1 VLRSGL
7 ANVDRS
13 YIMDSAAGENGS
25 SLGFMA
31 AVGAVRVPRLDAVV
45 DGRHFVCW
53 VLDHGPGGILGQVR
67 DVIRAEA
74 GAAAPDADRRRD
86 EDLHRGALAAVR
98 AAARP
103 AALARTPFSRAEVD
117 AAVAAAF
124 GSTGDDVLLRRVV
137 ELADLDAEV
146 SHDQA
151 MARLAVSRA
160 TYYRYLRQA
169 RARVAAALVDQ
180 AGPRLQT

>member
-1 VLRSGL
+1 
-7 ANVDRS
+7 
-13 YIMDSAAGENGS
+13 
-25 SLGFMA
+25 MA
-31 AVGAVRVPRLDAVV
+31 AVGAVREPRLDALI

-53 VLDHGPGGILGQVR
+53 VLDHGPGGMLGQVR

-74 GAAAPDADRRRD
+74 GAAAPDAERRRD
-86 EDLHRGALAAVR
+86 EELHRAALEAVR
-98 AAARP
+98 AARP
-103 AALARTPFSRAEVD
+103 ARGAGPDAVHPRATSTRRWRPRSGRRPRTRCCVGWSSWPTWTPTS
-117 AAVAAAF
+117 
-124 GSTGDDVLLRRVV
+124 
-137 ELADLDAEV
+137 

-169 RARVAAALVDQ
+169 RARVAAALVDR

>member
-1 VLRSGL
+1 
-7 ANVDRS
+7 
-13 YIMDSAAGENGS
+13 M
-25 SLGFMA
+25 GFMV
-31 AVGAVRVPRLDAVV
+31 AVGAVREPRLDAVV

-53 VLDHGPGGILGQVR
+53 VIDHGPGGMLGQVR

-86 EDLHRGALAAVR
+86 EDLHRAALEAVR
-98 AAARP
+98 AASRP
-103 AALARTPFSRAEVD
+103 AVLARTPFTRADVD
-117 AAVAAAF
+117 DAVAAAF
-124 GSTGDDVLLRRVV
+124 DSTGDDELLRRVV
-137 ELADLDAEV
+137 ELADLDPDV

-169 RARVAAALVDQ
+169 RARVAATLVDRV
-180 AGPRLQT
+180 GPRLQT